1 MKISEA
7 AKLTGLNVSSIRFYE
22 RKGLL
27 MPQREDGSKYRDYTD
42 EDVQRIRQILLYR
55 KMGISV
61 ETIELILK
69 GKAVPGEILAEQK
82 RVLEEQITE
91 LKGASEL
98 CKLVMKEAEIPEN
111 KKLEEYLNYVYQEE
125 KKGGRFA
132 EVRELLEDL
141 GDYSATAGVWG
152 ISFMGYGHEKVA
164 CGSRRCGSF
173 AFYDCYFW
181 HTCMGCYTEYERTF
195 HWCGS
200 DMGNVGGCL
209 WNRIFKLFEE
219 QELTFNR
226 SAQALFPVNLTVQHK
241 TLMWMEM
248 LLIL

>member
-111 KKLEEYLNYVYQEE
+111 KKLEEYAAPCGVCRQVMMEFCDSEE
-125 KKGGRFA
+125 FQIILATSEEQYEIFTLK
-132 EVRELLEDL
+132 ELLPL
-141 GDYSATAGVWG
+141 GFGP
-152 ISFMGYGHEKVA
+152 K
-164 CGSRRCGSF
+164 
-173 AFYDCYFW
+173 
-181 HTCMGCYTEYERTF
+181 
-195 HWCGS
+195 
-200 DMGNVGGCL
+200 
-209 WNRIFKLFEE
+209 
-219 QELTFNR
+219 
-226 SAQALFPVNLTVQHK
+226 NLK
-241 TLMWMEM
+241 K
-248 LLIL
+248 

>member
-55 KMGISV
+55 KMGISA

-125 KKGGRFA
+125 KKA
-132 EVRELLEDL
+132 EDL
-141 GDYSATAGVWG
+141 QRY
-152 ISFMGYGHEKVA
+152 
-164 CGSRRCGSF
+164 GSF
-173 AFYDCYFW
+173 W
-181 HTCMGCYTEYERTF
+181 KISEIIQPQQE
-195 HWCGS
+195 CG
-200 DMGNVGGCL
+200 GFPL
-209 WNRIFKLFEE
+209 WVW
-219 QELTFNR
+219 
-226 SAQALFPVNLTVQHK
+226 A
-241 TLMWMEM
+241 
-248 LLIL
+248 

>member
-7 AKLTGLNVSSIRFYE
+7 AKLTGLNVSSVRFYE

-69 GKAVPGEILAEQK
+69 EKAVPGEILAEQK

-152 ISFMGYGHEKVA
+152 ISFMGMGMRKWLVGAGAVGVLLFMIVIFGIRVWDAIQNMNAPSIGAAVIWGMLAVAYGTGFLNYLK
-164 CGSRRCGSF
+164 SR
-173 AFYDCYFW
+173 
-181 HTCMGCYTEYERTF
+181 
-195 HWCGS
+195 
-200 DMGNVGGCL
+200 N
-209 WNRIFKLFEE
+209 
-219 QELTFNR
+219 
-226 SAQALFPVNLTVQHK
+226 
-241 TLMWMEM
+241 
-248 LLIL
+248 

>member
-82 RVLEEQITE
+82 RVLEE
-91 LKGASEL
+91 
-98 CKLVMKEAEIPEN
+98 
-111 KKLEEYLNYVYQEE
+111 YLNYVYQEE

-152 ISFMGYGHEKVA
+152 ISFMGMGMRKWLVGAGAVGVLLFMIVIFGIRVWDAIQNMNAPSIGAAVIWGMLAVAYGTGFLNYLK
-164 CGSRRCGSF
+164 SR
-173 AFYDCYFW
+173 
-181 HTCMGCYTEYERTF
+181 
-195 HWCGS
+195 
-200 DMGNVGGCL
+200 N
-209 WNRIFKLFEE
+209 
-219 QELTFNR
+219 
-226 SAQALFPVNLTVQHK
+226 
-241 TLMWMEM
+241 
-248 LLIL
+248 

>member
-111 KKLEEYLNYVYQEE
+111 KKLEEYLNYVYQ
-125 KKGGRFA
+125 
-132 EVRELLEDL
+132 
-141 GDYSATAGVWG
+141 
-152 ISFMGYGHEKVA
+152 
-164 CGSRRCGSF
+164 
-173 AFYDCYFW
+173 
-181 HTCMGCYTEYERTF
+181 
-195 HWCGS
+195 
-200 DMGNVGGCL
+200 
-209 WNRIFKLFEE
+209 
-219 QELTFNR
+219 
-226 SAQALFPVNLTVQHK
+226 
-241 TLMWMEM
+241 
-248 LLIL
+248 

>member
-61 ETIELILK
+61 ETIELILR

-98 CKLVMKEAEIPEN
+98 CKLVMKETEIPEN
-111 KKLEEYLNYVYQEE
+111 ENWKSILIMFIRKRKK
-125 KKGGRFA
+125 A
-132 EVRELLEDL
+132 EDL
-141 GDYSATAGVWG
+141 QRYGNFWKISEIIQPQQECGGFPLWVW
-152 ISFMGYGHEKVA
+152 A
-164 CGSRRCGSF
+164 
-173 AFYDCYFW
+173 
-181 HTCMGCYTEYERTF
+181 
-195 HWCGS
+195 
-200 DMGNVGGCL
+200 
-209 WNRIFKLFEE
+209 
-219 QELTFNR
+219 
-226 SAQALFPVNLTVQHK
+226 
-241 TLMWMEM
+241 
-248 LLIL
+248 

>member
-1 MKISEA
+1 M
-7 AKLTGLNVSSIRFYE
+7 
-22 RKGLL
+22 
-27 MPQREDGSKYRDYTD
+27 
-42 EDVQRIRQILLYR
+42 
-55 KMGISV
+55 

-91 LKGASEL
+91 LTGASEL

-152 ISFMGYGHEKVA
+152 ISFMGMGMRKWLVGAGAVGVLLFMIVIFGIRVWDAIQNMNAPSIGAAVIWGMLAVAYGTGFLNYLK
-164 CGSRRCGSF
+164 SR
-173 AFYDCYFW
+173 
-181 HTCMGCYTEYERTF
+181 
-195 HWCGS
+195 
-200 DMGNVGGCL
+200 N
-209 WNRIFKLFEE
+209 
-219 QELTFNR
+219 
-226 SAQALFPVNLTVQHK
+226 
-241 TLMWMEM
+241 
-248 LLIL
+248 

>member
-7 AKLTGLNVSSIRFYE
+7 AKLTDLNVSSIRFYE

-132 EVRELLEDL
+132 EVPGASGRSRRLFSHSRSV
-141 GDYSATAGVWG
+141 GDFLY
-152 ISFMGYGHEKVA
+152 GYGHEKVA

>member
-55 KMGISV
+55 KMGGISV

-98 CKLVMKEAEIPEN
+98 CKLVMKETEIPEN
-111 KKLEEYLNYVYQEE
+111 EKLEEYLNYVYQEE

-152 ISFMGYGHEKVA
+152 ISFMGMGMRKWLVGAGAVGVLLFMIVIFGIRVWDAIQNMNAPSIGAAVIWGMLAVAYGTGFLNYLK
-164 CGSRRCGSF
+164 SR
-173 AFYDCYFW
+173 
-181 HTCMGCYTEYERTF
+181 
-195 HWCGS
+195 
-200 DMGNVGGCL
+200 N
-209 WNRIFKLFEE
+209 
-219 QELTFNR
+219 
-226 SAQALFPVNLTVQHK
+226 
-241 TLMWMEM
+241 
-248 LLIL
+248 

>member
-55 KMGISV
+55 KMGISA

-141 GDYSATAGVWG
+141 GDYSATAGVGG
-152 ISFMGYGHEKVA
+152 ISFMGMGMRKWLVGAGAVGVLLFMIVIFGIRVWDAIQNMNAPSIGAAVIWGMLAVAYGTGFLNYLK
-164 CGSRRCGSF
+164 SR
-173 AFYDCYFW
+173 
-181 HTCMGCYTEYERTF
+181 
-195 HWCGS
+195 
-200 DMGNVGGCL
+200 N
-209 WNRIFKLFEE
+209 
-219 QELTFNR
+219 
-226 SAQALFPVNLTVQHK
+226 
-241 TLMWMEM
+241 
-248 LLIL
+248 